1 MQLKKLAICIP
12 GFHRGASGES
22 GTVLFLHISP
32 VPTASEQTTRVNL
45 LQHLSSVQLLSCVR
59 LFLTPWTAAR
69 QASLSIT
76 TSQSL
81 LKLMSIESVMPS
93 NHVVLCHAILLLPSI
108 FKGSSWG
115 RTLVEAG
122 RGEGQPAVLKGK
134 GSYFSLCF
142 PNSEETTW
150 FSSIS
155 LLTLLHRWSPNVWNF
170 GTKQFSNCRNWNP
183 YNLIQFWHYLPGA
196 STDSPR
202 LRAPS
207 YKTVNPHPF
216 QMPPAS
222 PDCHL
227 HL

>member
-1 MQLKKLAICIP
+1 MVDFRQLSCLCQEVWGILKEELPFFYAAEETRCLYSRLP
-12 GFHRGASGES
+12 QRNQRES

-45 LQHLSSVQLLSCVR
+45 LQHLSSVQLLSRVR

-81 LKLMSIESVMPS
+81 LKLMSVESVMPS

-122 RGEGQPAVLKGK
+122 RGEGQLVVLKGK

-142 PNSEETTW
+142 PNSEETSW

-155 LLTLLHRWSPNVWNF
+155 LLTLLHRWSPNV
-170 GTKQFSNCRNWNP
+170 
-183 YNLIQFWHYLPGA
+183 
-196 STDSPR
+196 
-202 LRAPS
+202 
-207 YKTVNPHPF
+207 
-216 QMPPAS
+216 
-222 PDCHL
+222 
-227 HL
+227 